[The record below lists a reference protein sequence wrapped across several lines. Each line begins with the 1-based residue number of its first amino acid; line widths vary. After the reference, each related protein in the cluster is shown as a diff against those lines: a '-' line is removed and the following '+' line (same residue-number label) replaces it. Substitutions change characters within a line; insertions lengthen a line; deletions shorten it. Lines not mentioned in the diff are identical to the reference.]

1 MARYLKEQNPEL
13 VIVGADPEGSIF
25 TAEDASGVHP
35 YLVEGIGKDS
45 FPGTFDPSLVDEYV
59 RVSDRDSFL
68 TARRLAREEG
78 ILGGGS
84 AGTSVFAML
93 ETARRHGPGK
103 TIVTTIPDGGRGY
116 LSKLFDDNWMLEHGM
131 LERRGALPT
140 ISEVVAYTHGNG
152 GRMPALVVCEAH
164 QKLGAAIQLMQQYG
178 ISQVPVVRRR
188 PAESVTDVI
197 GSLTER
203 GLLDR
208 ILRDPDALGED
219 IAGAMDP
226 PLPAVDENDS
236 VHDVYADLTRGGAAV
251 LVARRGEPAAVLTRS
266 DLLEY
271 LAHH

>member
-1 MARYLKEQNPEL
+1 M
-13 VIVGADPEGSIF
+13 
-25 TAEDASGVHP
+25 
-35 YLVEGIGKDS
+35 
-45 FPGTFDPSLVDEYV
+45 
-59 RVSDRDSFL
+59 SDRDSFL

-116 LSKLFDDNWMLEHGM
+116 LSKVFDDNWMLEHGM
-131 LERRGALPT
+131 LERRSALPT

-164 QKLGAAIQLMQQYG
+164 QKLGAAIQLMQRYG
-178 ISQVPVVRRR
+178 ISQVPVVRRQ

-236 VHDVYADLTRGGAAV
+236 VHDVYGDLTRGGAAV